1 MDSQPAKKESWKK
14 TFFMIWTGQAFSLLG
29 SELVQFSLVWYLTR
43 STGSAAVLA
52 LASFTALTPRVL
64 LYPFVGALVDR
75 WNRQKVMIW
84 ADAGIALVTLM
95 LALLFWSGRIAVW
108 HIYAALLL
116 RGLGSGFHWPAM
128 LASTSLL
135 VPHRHL
141 TRISGLNQTVRG
153 MLGIVAPVIAAL
165 LLDAIP
171 MAGILSID
179 IATALIAILPLLVVV
194 IPQPAGD
201 RQSNEVTFEQIW
213 QDVRSGMNYV
223 FAWKGLMILGIAA
236 AALNFLIHPG
246 FTFIPLLV
254 TDHFAGGALDL
265 SVLESAF
272 SAGIVLGGLALGV
285 WGGFRKNIHTCLAGV
300 IGLGIGM
307 GLIASTRPQ
316 DFPFAIAGM
325 ALSGLMQ
332 PLANG
337 PILAII
343 QSQVDADIQGR
354 VLTLLES
361 IVMAM
366 MPLSMLL
373 AAPLA
378 GWIGVH
384 GWLAFGAVGC
394 LLMGIIGFFIPA
406 LIQIENPDYRR
417 VQIEKRPTE
426 ESAAE

>member
-1 MDSQPAKKESWKK
+1 
-14 TFFMIWTGQAFSLLG
+14 MIWTGQAFSLLG

-43 STGSAAVLA
+43 TTGSAAVLA
-52 LASFTALTPRVL
+52 LASFTALTPRVI

-84 ADAGIALVTLM
+84 ADAGIALVTLV
-95 LALLFWSGRIAVW
+95 LALLFWSGKIAVW
-108 HIYAALLL
+108 HIYVALLL

-128 LASTSLL
+128 MASTSLI

-141 TRISGLNQTVRG
+141 TRISGLNQTLRG
-153 MLGIVAPVIAAL
+153 ALGIVAPVIAAV

-179 IATALIAILPLLVVV
+179 IATALIAIVPLLLVV

-201 RQSNEVTFEQIW
+201 RLTDGNTFMQIW
-213 QDVRSGMNYV
+213 QDVRQGMSYV

-272 SAGIVLGGLALGV
+272 SAGIVLGGLVLGF

-307 GLIASTRPQ
+307 GLIATTRPQ
-316 DFPFAIAGM
+316 DFPLAVAGM

-332 PLANG
+332 PVANG
-337 PILAII
+337 PIMAII

-366 MPLSMLL
+366 MPLSMLV
-373 AAPLA
+373 AAPMA
-378 GWIGVH
+378 GWMGVR
-384 GWLAFGAVGC
+384 GWLTFGAIGC
-394 LLMGIIGFFIPA
+394 LLMGLAGFFIPA
-406 LIQIENPDYRR
+406 LIQIENPDFREL
-417 VQIEKRPTE
+417 QPQKRPTE
-426 ESAAE
+426 GSAAE